1 MSGTLIQR
9 EDAVEHVASTLL
21 PQASLLARLVAK
33 QACWTLTRSEGSVLS
48 TLTEAPQRITALADL
63 EGLAQPTVTIMVKR
77 LEERGWVARDRDG
90 CDGRVVLVSITREGR
105 EALECFRE
113 QYRCLLR
120 EQMARMDDAQI
131 AELVRATSALAGMV
145 EAFQDSAGSG

>member
-1 MSGTLIQR
+1 MSTPPALTR
-9 EDAVEHVASTLL
+9 EDAVEQVATTLL
-21 PQASLLARLVAK
+21 PQASLLQRLVAK

-48 TLTEAPQRITALADL
+48 TLSEAPQRITTLAEL

-77 LEERGWVARDRDG
+77 LEERGWVARDKDS
-90 CDGRVVLVSITREGR
+90 CDGRVVVVSITEEGG

-120 EQMARMDDAQI
+120 EQMALMDDEQI
-131 AELVRATSALAGMV
+131 AELVRATAALSGVV
-145 EAFQDSAGSG
+145 EALQGG

>member
-1 MSGTLIQR
+1 MSTPLALTR
-9 EDAVEHVASTLL
+9 EEAVEHVATTLL
-21 PQASLLARLVAK
+21 PQASLLQRLVAK

-48 TLTEAPQRITALADL
+48 TLSEAPQRITALAEL

-77 LEERGWVARDRDG
+77 LEERGWVARDKDS
-90 CDGRVVLVSITREGR
+90 CDGRVVVVSITEAGS

-120 EQMARMDDAQI
+120 EQMALMNDEQI
-131 AELVRATSALAGMV
+131 AELVRATAALSGMV
-145 EAFQDSAGSG
+145 EALQGG